1 VLRRRDVF
9 DLLVFG
15 LALGLRVRLGGF
27 GWGLGRRVYLDGDF
41 GFCDRQRHLA
51 LTTVATALA
60 AVTTMIA
67 AGVFGAEHADFR

>member
-1 VLRRRDVF
+1 
-9 DLLVFG
+9 
-15 LALGLRVRLGGF
+15 LGGF